1 MDVGAVVLQ
10 CKKPMLSEF
19 ALKWFMPAD
28 LHRNCKRSKPTEA
41 QQRKVKRLLERYLS
55 DMNIY
60 VLSESGTV
68 CSR

>member
-41 QQRKVKRLLERYLS
+41 QQR
-55 DMNIY
+55 
-60 VLSESGTV
+60 
-68 CSR
+68 